1 MNPRTSGYWGAVPT
15 SITCPTPARVLRL
28 AEGLLTI
35 GFPPDVERAV
45 ASLRRFTAH
54 DPTVLEAALA
64 LARQQSRVRRSKL
77 LVVELLIQSL
87 IGENPSDVPP
97 ADRHELAAVGA
108 D

>member
-1 MNPRTSGYWGAVPT
+1 MNTAGAGYWGAVPT
-15 SITCPTPARVLRL
+15 SMTCPTPARVLRL

-35 GFPPDVERAV
+35 GFPPDVDRAV
-45 ASLRRFTAH
+45 ETLRRFTAD

-64 LARQQSRVRRSKL
+64 LARQQSRVRRSKV

-87 IGENPSDVPP
+87 IGDDPSLVSP
-97 ADRHELAAVGA
+97 ADRHGFAAVGA